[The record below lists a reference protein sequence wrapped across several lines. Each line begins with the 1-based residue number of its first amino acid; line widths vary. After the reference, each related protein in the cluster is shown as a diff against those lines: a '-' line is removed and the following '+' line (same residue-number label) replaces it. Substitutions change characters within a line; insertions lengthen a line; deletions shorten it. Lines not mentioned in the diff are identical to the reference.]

1 MEFGNY
7 WSTFLSKGL
16 YYITLI
22 RQAVLTEHHVIAFL
36 MQLYNLKNSSICW
49 CCQKIHIIFIFHAI
63 RCICARQRKCIL
75 FRLKDYYF
83 TTHLTTQVGFDF
95 ISWYSMYTLEMD
107 QGLETWISSIIG
119 LQKGKLKEAFHQFLS
134 NILAGLIIFNILFT
148 LLFRV
153 ITTKKRLKI
162 LKCLQN

>member
-1 MEFGNY
+1 M
-7 WSTFLSKGL
+7 
-16 YYITLI
+16 
-22 RQAVLTEHHVIAFL
+22 
-36 MQLYNLKNSSICW
+36 
-49 CCQKIHIIFIFHAI
+49 
-63 RCICARQRKCIL
+63 
-75 FRLKDYYF
+75 
-83 TTHLTTQVGFDF
+83 GFDF

-148 LLFRV
+148 LLFMV